1 MAERVQCGHCGKRY
15 KNQGSMSTHISRAH
29 RSGAKGLPPG
39 AARDKAASVLASER
53 QVKSP
58 RAIRKHRVPPVR
70 GDAAKAH
77 EQLSSALKVQHAYK
91 RGSEVGKA
99 GVVAARAE
107 VTALERSNKLLESR
121 LRSAEIGLAYR
132 AKLLSTA
139 RDEVDD
145 LKTDRVCV
153 LALCWERQRCMLLL
167 PCMHHPLCA
176 ECLDDMK
183 DKRIE
188 KTPSCP
194 MCRAVI
200 TSDLKTSLGALPE
213 ARAPI
218 GC

>member
-58 RAIRKHRVPPVR
+58 RAIRKHRVPPAKKDTAKVR
-70 GDAAKAH
+70 N
-77 EQLSSALKVQHAYK
+77 QLSSALEVQRAYK

-99 GVVAARAE
+99 RIVAARAE
-107 VTALERSNKLLESR
+107 VTALEQSNKLLESR
-121 LRSAEIGLAYR
+121 LRSADIGLTHR
-132 AKLLSTA
+132 AKLLATA
-139 RDEVDD
+139 RNEADD
-145 LKTDRVCV
+145 LKTDCMCV
-153 LALCWERQRCMLLL
+153 LCWERQRCMLLL
-167 PCMHHPLCA
+167 PCMHIPLCT

-183 DKRIE
+183 DKRVE
-188 KTPSCP
+188 TTPSYP

-200 TSDLKTSLGALPE
+200 TSNLKTSPGALPE
-213 ARAPI
+213 ARAPVAY
-218 GC
+218 